1 MQGRSGGAPDHAV
14 GIHQD
19 HQSGILATQPL
30 QFSRPVVSHGVNI
43 SALDTSNATL
53 IALDWSTPL
62 PPARLW
68 RLIKPTAAASDW
80 DNGFTCTR
88 PDMRRLIATVAG
100 AAVSIAFAL
109 GPITAAALSEPV
121 KYQFDR
127 GRPWGGEG
135 GATGVWSG
143 VVVEVDGNK
152 VTPKF
157 AIQRRIFV
165 NWWVDLP
172 AQKIQACPLGQDGFS
187 ATIDCLTVDA
197 SSLTIPTGI
206 SPFSYSYKFLYVS
219 EKGGTSEESFR
230 LNRPD

>member
-1 MQGRSGGAPDHAV
+1 MR
-14 GIHQD
+14 
-19 HQSGILATQPL
+19 
-30 QFSRPVVSHGVNI
+30 
-43 SALDTSNATL
+43 
-53 IALDWSTPL
+53 
-62 PPARLW
+62 
-68 RLIKPTAAASDW
+68 AAAPLRN
-80 DNGFTCTR
+80 NGATCAQL
-88 PDMRRLIATVAG
+88 DMRRLLTTVAG

-135 GATGVWSG
+135 GATGVWQG

-152 VTPKF
+152 ITPKF

-187 ATIDCLTVDA
+187 ANVDCLTVEAKDIV
-197 SSLTIPTGI
+197 IPTGMN
-206 SPFSYSYKFLYVS
+206 PLKYSYKFIYIA
-219 EKGGTSEESFR
+219 EKGGASEESFR
-230 LNRPD
+230 LDKPGT